1 MSRSRAI
8 RPAQHPLDATVVVPG
23 SKSIANR
30 ALVCAAL
37 APGRSALSSL
47 PDGDD
52 TVAMARGLAALG
64 IGVTLDGD
72 RAMVDGTEGA
82 LRPAAGATIDSGLA
96 GTTSRFLTA
105 VAALSE
111 TPVVIDGGAPLR
123 RRPMAALH
131 EALVELG
138 ATVESLGEAG
148 HLPVRVAR
156 GDLRGGAV
164 ALPGD
169 VSSQF
174 LTALMLIGPLL
185 PEGLRVELTTE
196 LVSRPYVA
204 ITASVMGAFGAGGVE
219 IGEREVIVHAGGY
232 RALDYVV
239 EPDASSASYPLAA
252 VAMCGGRVHVPA
264 LGADSLQGD
273 VAFVELLERM
283 GCTATRTS
291 LGTTVERDRG
301 VALRGIRVDMAD
313 ISDLVPTLA
322 VVAAFATTPTEIT
335 GVGFIR
341 AKESNRIDDVVG
353 ELARLGIA
361 AEAQPDGLRI
371 TPGPA
376 NAAEVQTHHDH
387 RLAMA
392 FALAGLLVPGLSVA
406 NPDVVSKSWPGY
418 WSMLD
423 AIVR

>member
-1 MSRSRAI
+1 
-8 RPAQHPLDATVVVPG
+8 VPG

-37 APGRSALSSL
+37 ANGRSALSGL

-52 TVAMARGLAALG
+52 TAAMSAGLAALG
-64 IGVTLDGD
+64 IGVSLDGD
-72 RAMVDGTEGA
+72 RAEVDGSEGA
-82 LRPAAGATIDSGLA
+82 IRPGPDATIDSALA

-105 VAALSE
+105 VGALSE

-123 RRPMAALH
+123 RRPMGALH
-131 EALVELG
+131 DALAHLG
-138 ATVESLGEAG
+138 ATVEPLGEPG
-148 HLPVRVAR
+148 HLPVRVCR
-156 GDLRGGAV
+156 GELVGGTVAV
-164 ALPGD
+164 TGD

-185 PEGLRVELTTE
+185 PQGLHVELTTD

-204 ITASVMGAFGAGGVE
+204 ITASVMAAFGAVGVH
-219 IGEREVIVHAGGY
+219 IGDREVIVPAGGY

-252 VAMCGGRVHVPA
+252 AAICGGRVHVPA
-264 LGADSLQGD
+264 LAAESLQGD
-273 VAFVELLERM
+273 VRFVSLLEQM
-283 GCTATRTS
+283 GCTATRTA

-301 VALRGIRVDMAD
+301 VALRGVRVDMSD
-313 ISDLVPTLA
+313 VSDLVPTLA
-322 VVAAFATTPTEIT
+322 VVAAFATTPTEIS

-341 AKESNRIDDVVG
+341 TKESNRIDDVVG

-361 AEAQPDGLRI
+361 AEALPDGMRI
-371 TPGPA
+371 QPGQPV
-376 NAAEVQTHHDH
+376 AAEVQTHHDH

-406 NPDVVSKSWPGY
+406 DPDVVSKSWPAY

-423 AIVR
+423 GIIR

>member
-1 MSRSRAI
+1 V
-8 RPAQHPLDATVVVPG
+8 RPAQRPLDATVVVPG

-37 APGRSALSSL
+37 AHGPSTLDGM

-52 TVAMARGLAALG
+52 TSAMAAGLAALG
-64 IGVTLDGD
+64 VGVTLTGD
-72 RAMVDGTEGA
+72 RAAVAGIEGA
-82 LRPAAGATIDSGLA
+82 LRPAPGAVIDSALA

-111 TPVVIDGGAPLR
+111 TPVVVDGGPPLR
-123 RRPMAALH
+123 RRPMGALH
-131 EALVELG
+131 DALLALG
-138 ATVESLGEAG
+138 AVVEPLGERG
-148 HLPVRVAR
+148 HLPVRVSR
-156 GDLRGGAV
+156 GELRGGAV
-164 ALPGD
+164 GVPGD

-174 LTALMLIGPLL
+174 LTALMLIGPML
-185 PEGLRVELTTE
+185 PEGLHIELTTE

-204 ITASVMGAFGAGGVE
+204 ITAAVMSAFGAGDVHVGD
-219 IGEREVIVHAGGY
+219 REVIVPAGGY
-232 RALDYVV
+232 RAARYLV
-239 EPDASSASYPLAA
+239 EPDASSASYPFAA
-252 VAMCGGRVHVPA
+252 AAICGGRVHVPA
-264 LGADSLQGD
+264 LGPSSLQGD
-273 VAFVELLERM
+273 ARFVELLERM
-283 GCTATRTS
+283 GCTATRTA
-291 LGTTVERDRG
+291 LGTTVQRERA
-301 VALRGIRVDMAD
+301 VALRGLSVDMSD

-322 VVAAFATTPTEIT
+322 VVAAFATSPTEIH

-353 ELARLGIA
+353 ELSRLGIV
-361 AEAQPDGLRI
+361 AEALPDGLRVH
-371 TPGPA
+371 PGRPV
-376 NAAEVQTHHDH
+376 AAEVQTHHDH

-406 NPDVVSKSWPGY
+406 DPDVVTKSWPGY